1 MPNGIKIKTSKRNW
15 TWVVQRKISG
25 RWTTITDEQGIVT
38 IATRKIAR
46 DLSRQYK
53 NISRK
58 PRSFRVKKLA

>member
-15 TWVVQRKISG
+15 TWVVQRKVAG
-25 RWTTITDEQGIVT
+25 RWTTLTDDQGIVT

-53 NISRK
+53 NLSRK

>member
-1 MPNGIKIKTSKRNW
+1 MPKGIKIKTSKRNW
-15 TWVVQRKISG
+15 TWVVQRKVAG
-25 RWTTITDEQGIVT
+25 RWTTLTDEQGIVT

-53 NISRK
+53 NLSRK

>member
-1 MPNGIKIKTSKRNW
+1 MPKGIKIKTSKRNY
-15 TWVVQRKISG
+15 TWVVQRKIAG
-25 RWTTITDEQGIVT
+25 RWTTLADDQGIVT

-53 NISRK
+53 NLSRK